1 MTMNHNHTPVPGT
14 PGFPAFPA
22 HQGTGPMA
30 PYQPQPSAYG
40 RAFDPTVAEE
50 TSFNLLSLFNYAIR
64 YRWLIALLFFIG
76 FAVGVAM
83 TWMQVPQYRTST
95 NLELLPKTAKIFQD
109 LEITSNDSDRRAIQT
124 AIARV
129 KSRQLAQLVVFD
141 LNLANNRNFVFPKP
155 GFSFSNI
162 FSRLLGT
169 ETQTEL
175 SDVSAQRRE
184 QIAISIVQ
192 NGTSASNLR
201 GTSIVRIT
209 FKNPDPVIAQK
220 VTNQLA
226 KSFIAQRI
234 DQNSETSVSARA
246 FLNDQVKQSK
256 ERLQKSE
263 EALVAYAKDQKLT
276 VTGDNE
282 TSLISASI
290 AAINTALSEAVREKL
305 NLARSVEVIDA
316 GRGRSL
322 PVIVDSEGIGR
333 LSERVAQLRSE
344 YQRKSVTLK
353 PGFPEMRQLQNQIN
367 AVQGQ
372 LQAAIAT
379 TLQSE
384 KLKYEA
390 AVNKEKDL
398 RANLKELEA
407 RQAEFQD
414 KRVQYGILKREV
426 ESNRKQYD
434 TLTAKLNDVGVAS
447 ELKNAEA
454 VVIDPALRPTI
465 PFEPSMRRN
474 VMLSVLVF
482 LLAAAGIIY
491 LRELMNNTFTNPDQV
506 EQDLGLPLLGIIPR
520 FDEQEIREQ
529 LNLPTSPMSEAYR
542 SLRTSLQFTGTGGT
556 PRTLLVTSGQ
566 PAEGKST
573 TSFQIAR
580 NMAALGTKV
589 LLIDADM
596 RKPSAH
602 RQAGIANV
610 IGLSNVL
617 ANAVGNE
624 DPNRI
629 FNATDTPNLYL
640 MTAGTIPPNPVDL
653 LSSPNMA
660 MLLSAATQRFDV
672 VIIDAPPV
680 VGLADAII
688 MHGLVEGTVF
698 CVSCNQITRKASN
711 TAVRRLRASGGNIVG
726 AVFTKFKSRTAGYG
740 DGYSYMNYN
749 YYTYGG
755 EETQIEDQRQS
766 GTQKPWPAEQG
777 DGASHGGRGDIGGMD
792 EERDPIAAKDAQ
804 GGNGKGKLA
813 ALLTKRRQDKQQSN
827 ARTDGSTFS
836 RVQRLFGSFADRVA
850 GTGEDTRA

>member
-1 MTMNHNHTPVPGT
+1 
-14 PGFPAFPA
+14 
-22 HQGTGPMA
+22 MA
-30 PYQPQPSAYG
+30 AYHPQQSGYG
-40 RAFDPTVAEE
+40 RAFDPTLSEE
-50 TSFNLLSLFNYAIR
+50 SSFNLLTLLNYALR

-76 FAVGVAM
+76 FAVGVAV

-95 NLELLPKTAKIFQD
+95 DLELLPKRAKIFQD
-109 LEITSNDSDRRAIQT
+109 LEITSNDGDRRAIQT

-129 KSRQLAQLVVFD
+129 KSRQLQQLVVFD
-141 LNLANNRNFVFPKP
+141 LNLANNRDFVFPKS
-155 GFSFSNI
+155 GFSFANI

-169 ETQTEL
+169 QSRPEL
-175 SDVSAQRRE
+175 SDLSAEERE
-184 QIAISIVQ
+184 AMALFLVQ
-192 NGTSASNLR
+192 EGMSATNLR

-209 FKNPDPVIAQK
+209 FKHPDPEIAQK
-220 VTNQLA
+220 VANQLA
-226 KSFIAQRI
+226 KSFIIQRI
-234 DQNSETSVSARA
+234 DQNSETSVNARA
-246 FLNDQVKQSK
+246 FLENQVRQSK

-263 EALVAYAKDQKLT
+263 EALVAYAKEQKLT
-276 VTGDNE
+276 VTGDND
-282 TSLISASI
+282 TSLIAASI
-290 AAINTALSEAVREKL
+290 SAINTALSEAVRERL
-305 NLARSVEVIDA
+305 DLARSVEVIDA

-322 PVIVDSEGIGR
+322 PVVVDSEGIRG
-333 LSERVAQLRSE
+333 LSERVDALRSE

-379 TLQSE
+379 VLQSE
-384 KLKYEA
+384 RLKYEA

-414 KRVQYGILKREV
+414 KRVQYGILRREV
-426 ESNRKQYD
+426 DSNRKQYD

-447 ELKNAEA
+447 ELRNAEA
-454 VVIDPALRPTI
+454 VVIDPAPRPKF
-465 PFEPSMRRN
+465 PFEPSMTRN
-474 VMLSVLVF
+474 LILSVTLF
-482 LLAAAGIIY
+482 LLGAAGIIY
-491 LRELMNNTFTNPDQV
+491 VRELMNNTFTNPDQV
-506 EQDLGLPLLGIIPR
+506 EKDLGLPLLGIIPR

-542 SLRTSLQFTGTGGT
+542 SLRTSLQFTGTGGM

-566 PAEGKST
+566 SAEGKST

-624 DPNRI
+624 DPSRI
-629 FNATDTPNLYL
+629 FNATDTPNLYV

-660 MLLSAATQRFDV
+660 MLLSAATQRFEFV
-672 VIIDAPPV
+672 VIDAPPV

-698 CVSCNQITRKASN
+698 CVSCNQITRKAST
-711 TAVRRLRASGGNIVG
+711 TAVRRLRASGGNLVG
-726 AVFTKFKSRTAGYG
+726 AVFTKFKSRATGYG
-740 DGYSYMNYN
+740 DGYSYMEYN

-755 EETQIEDQRQS
+755 GDTQIEDQRPS
-766 GTQKPWPAEQG
+766 
-777 DGASHGGRGDIGGMD
+777 RGDKPADKPTFEPVEDTGRQAGSLHGNGQPGNGGGNGDLGGMED
-792 EERDPIAAKDAQ
+792 EREPIAAKTAHNAT
-804 GGNGKGKLA
+804 GPAKLLRFIERRKPA
-813 ALLTKRRQDKQQSN
+813 KTQAKAGEEGSAL
-827 ARTDGSTFS
+827 G
-836 RVQRLFGSFADRVA
+836 RVQRFFSSFADRVA
-850 GTGEDTRA
+850 GTGGDTRA